1 MYDYPN
7 STTIEGLLT
16 YPTQA
21 SPYFWL
27 WILMGIFLIFTLT
40 SFYKDVKI
48 FGKGKLLSSLVVSS
62 FFITSLALLGNLVGF
77 VTSEILI
84 YFIIMFA
91 VFTGVFFFAGKD
103 TQ

>member
-7 STTIEGLLT
+7 ATGIEGFLS

-27 WILMGIFLIFTLT
+27 WILGVIFTIFTLT
-40 SFYKDVKI
+40 SYYKEMSI

-62 FFITSLALLGNLVGF
+62 FFVSVLAIIGSVIGFIT
-77 VTSEILI
+77 TEILVYI
-84 YFIIMFA
+84 LVMFA
-91 VFTGVFFFAGKD
+91 IFTAIFIFSSKD
-103 TQ
+103 